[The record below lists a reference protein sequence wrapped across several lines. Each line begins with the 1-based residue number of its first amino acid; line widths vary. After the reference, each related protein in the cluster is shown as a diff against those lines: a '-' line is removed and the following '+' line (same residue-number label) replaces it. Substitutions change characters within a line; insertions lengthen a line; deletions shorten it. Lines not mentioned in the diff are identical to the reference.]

1 MVHCWLLLFE
11 IFNKQLLFHV
21 SSRLSSF
28 LTAICAVAVK
38 DLCRYTP
45 SYNYPYTTFISR
57 VSVDISV

>member
-11 IFNKQLLFHV
+11 IFNKQLLIHV

-38 DLCRYTP
+38 DLCIHPPTITLILLLFP
-45 SYNYPYTTFISR
+45 ECL
-57 VSVDISV
+57 